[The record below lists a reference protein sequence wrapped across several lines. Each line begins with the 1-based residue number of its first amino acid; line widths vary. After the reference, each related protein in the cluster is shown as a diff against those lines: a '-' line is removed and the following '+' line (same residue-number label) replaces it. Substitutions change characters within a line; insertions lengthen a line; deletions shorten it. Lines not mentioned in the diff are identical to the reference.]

1 MKDPE
6 TVKAGGD
13 IIDASWL
20 ETNIDLCT
28 DTMEF
33 IIEHSIDDSQDDAR
47 EKAYERLEMLYA
59 LTELRKDL
67 KELLKRTGDE

>member
-47 EKAYERLEMLYA
+47 EKAFGRLEMLYA

-67 KELLKRTGDE
+67 KELLKRTGNE